1 MSDFV
6 KEPKVENPEEEGGDD
21 DDNSP
26 APVLSNAYIIAFGRN
41 IFYHHVMLIFTG
53 GRVNRRFRAR
63 CPTDDC

>member
-26 APVLSNAYIIAFGRN
+26 APVNPAQK
-41 IFYHHVMLIFTG
+41 
-53 GRVNRRFRAR
+53 
-63 CPTDDC
+63 